1 MQTGTLQTPVALFVF
16 NRPGTTRRVFD
27 AISKAQPAKL
37 LLIADGPRQGR
48 DEAEVCRRVREIVTS
63 VSWPCEVFENFSER
77 NLGCRERMISGL
89 DWVFSRWRT
98 IVWKMIVFQTL
109 PFPRSARSYLRGTE
123 ATTGSLIF
131 LVTIL

>member
-1 MQTGTLQTPVALFVF
+1 M
-16 NRPGTTRRVFD
+16 FD

-89 DWVFSRWRT
+89 DWVFSQVEEA
-98 IVWKMIVFQTL
+98 IILEDDCL
-109 PFPRSARSYLRGTE
+109 PDPFLFPVLPG
-123 ATTGSLIF
+123 
-131 LVTIL
+131 VT